1 MAKISE
7 EQKSL
12 IKKTLP
18 NGMGSI
24 DIEKFFHV
32 LDITGLDPIMK
43 QIYVVPRK
51 NKLANGTWI
60 EVYAIQTS
68 IDGLRIIAEK
78 TGKYAPGKMC
88 EHIYDEKGTLLY
100 STATVKKQTLDGS
113 WHEITCQAY
122 FNEYKGVGTFWG
134 KFPHLMLAKCAEALA
149 LRKAFPDVMSSLYT
163 PEEMQQ
169 ADIKPDI
176 KEVKKEVTVSDIEVL
191 KDLMGKIPG
200 EKQEL
205 FKKKLNGKELPDV
218 EPEKYNDILRFLE
231 NEVKKVG

>member
-7 EQKSL
+7 EQKIL

-18 NGMGSI
+18 NGMRPI
-24 DIEKFFHV
+24 DIEKFLHV

-43 QIYVVPRK
+43 QIYVVPRGG
-51 NKLANGTWI
+51 AFT
-60 EVYAIQTS
+60 IQTS

-88 EHIYDEKGTLLY
+88 EHIYDEDAGLLY
-100 STATVKKQTLDGS
+100 STATVKKQTLDGT
-113 WHEITCQAY
+113 WHEVTCQAY
-122 FNEYKGVGTFWG
+122 FKEYKGVGTFWN

-149 LRKAFPDVMSSLYT
+149 LRKAFPDMMSSLYT

-169 ADIKPDI
+169 ADIK
-176 KEVKKEVTVSDIEVL
+176 EVKKELTLAEIETL
-191 KDLMGKIPG
+191 NDLM
-200 EKQEL
+200 EKVPENRQAF
-205 FKKKLNGKELPDV
+205 FKKRLDGKELSDV